1 MKHISNLR
9 RIIYRSH
16 IRSYVIGMLLVLG
29 VLSSV
34 WAKAPET
41 AKIVFTSTQDG
52 GNQIYTMNPDGSDQI
67 NLSRSD
73 AWDTEPVWSPN
84 GEQILFVSDR
94 DGLSDLYI
102 MDADGRGARKVFRDN
117 EYRTNPTWSP
127 DGKQIAY
134 AQGEEPDR
142 PIYIA
147 TINGRSVQKLT
158 DGFMPSW
165 SPNGHEIVFVAGG
178 IQHARLSIF
187 NLRTRTKK
195 TLLQNEMPW
204 VVYPTWSP
212 RGDKIAFSKINGS
225 FQQGFLSWSR
235 AHIYIVNRDGTG
247 LHGITK
253 DKKAVAME
261 PTWSPHD
268 GELIYSD
275 VVTRPA
281 PWTMQLFR
289 TDMSNRRPAQLTGA
303 EVGHNYD
310 ADWFDPTALDV
321 SPSEQLLTTF
331 WGKIKAD

>member
-9 RIIYRSH
+9 RVIYRSN
-16 IRSYVIGMLLVLG
+16 IRSYTIGVLLVLS
-29 VLSSV
+29 VFSSV

-67 NLSRSD
+67 NLSRND
-73 AWDTEPVWSPN
+73 VWDTEPVWSPD

-94 DGLSDLYI
+94 DGLSDLYV
-102 MDADGRGARKVFRDN
+102 MDADGRGVQKVFGRS

-134 AQGEEPDR
+134 AQGEEPNQA
-142 PIYIA
+142 IYIA
-147 TINGRSVQKLT
+147 TINGGSVQKLT
-158 DGFMPSW
+158 DGFMPNW
-165 SPNGHEIVFVAGG
+165 SPDGREIVYVVGG
-178 IQHARLSIF
+178 IRHARLSIF
-187 NLRTRTKK
+187 SLRTRTKK
-195 TLLQNEMPW
+195 VILQNEMPW

-212 RGDKIAFSKINGS
+212 RGDSIAFSKINGS
-225 FQQGFLSWSR
+225 FQQGFLTWSR
-235 AHIYIVNRDGTG
+235 AQLYTVNRDGTE
-247 LHGITK
+247 LHEITK
-253 DKKAVAME
+253 DEKAVAME
-261 PTWSPHD
+261 PTWSPHN

-275 VVTRPA
+275 VVKHPA

-289 TDMSNRRPAQLTGA
+289 TDMSSRKPVQLTDA

-321 SPSEQLLTTF
+321 LPSKQLLTTV
-331 WGKIKAD
+331 WSKLKVD

>member
-16 IRSYVIGMLLVLG
+16 ILSYVIGMLLVLG

-73 AWDTEPVWSPN
+73 DWDTEPVWSPN

-142 PIYIA
+142 AIYIA

-212 RGDKIAFSKINGS
+212 RADKIAFSKINGS
-225 FQQGFLSWSR
+225 FRQGFLEWSR
-235 AHIYIVNRDGTG
+235 AQLCTVNRDGTG

-261 PTWSPHD
+261 PTWSPHN

-289 TDMSNRRPAQLTGA
+289 TDMNNLRPVQLTDA
-303 EVGHNYD
+303 EIGHNYD

-321 SPSEQLLTTF
+321 SPPEQLLTTF
-331 WGKIKAD
+331 WGKIKTD